1 MTEPPPLMANTHS
14 PRIPGH
20 EVVGDIVKLGEG
32 VDKWSEGDRV
42 GGPWHGGHDGTCKQC
57 NRGNFQMCSNEAIN
71 GISRDG
77 GYAEYCTL
85 RSEAAVRIPSDIDP
99 VSAAPLLCAGVTL
112 FNGVRNMH
120 ITPGDIVAVQGLGG
134 LGKLPHLSIHP
145 TSLPSNLEY
154 LNHH

>member
-1 MTEPPPLMANTHS
+1 MPLIIPLCS

-77 GYAEYCTL
+77 GCKFDSKLTL
-85 RSEAAVRIPSDIDP
+85 CRVEVR
-99 VSAAPLLCAGVTL
+99 
-112 FNGVRNMH
+112 
-120 ITPGDIVAVQGLGG
+120 
-134 LGKLPHLSIHP
+134 
-145 TSLPSNLEY
+145 Y
-154 LNHH
+154 LVY